1 MIYEYNDDE
10 REKLRKRL
18 EEDNKREL
26 EDMLYFARN
35 EGYFDGIEKGKE
47 EGYTSGLEEGVYHT
61 AKKLKDLD
69 VAIEVIMKATGL
81 SKDVIE
87 ELL

>member
-1 MIYEYNDDE
+1 MIYEYNDEE

-35 EGYFDGIEKGKE
+35 EGYFEGIEKGKE
-47 EGYTSGLEEGVYHT
+47 EGKEEGVYQI
-61 AKKLKDLD
+61 AKNMIQLGASLD
-69 VAIEVIMKATGL
+69 FIMKTTGL
-81 SKDVIE
+81 SKDVLE
-87 ELL
+87 KL